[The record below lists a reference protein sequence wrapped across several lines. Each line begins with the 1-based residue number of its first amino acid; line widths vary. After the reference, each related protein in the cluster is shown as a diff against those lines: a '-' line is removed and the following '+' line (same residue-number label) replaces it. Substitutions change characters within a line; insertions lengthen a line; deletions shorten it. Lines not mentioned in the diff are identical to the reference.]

1 MGFGQSK
8 PVKKFGEDLQDVDIL
23 DIIATKY
30 ILTQNFQDMKKLG
43 SKEYCDKLVILTSK
57 IIKKYMNEK
66 EIKYLAQRITD
77 GNYYNEM
84 TKEKVIYLDTNE
96 LSSKSNKRFS
106 KKELDEF
113 KKYNEN
119 DDKSSDLRKTRDDMG
134 DYERREIYRNQSD
147 YGASDYG
154 ASDYHSR
161 DNRARDNRAR
171 DNRARDN
178 H

>member
-77 GNYYNEM
+77 GNY
-84 TKEKVIYLDTNE
+84 
-96 LSSKSNKRFS
+96 
-106 KKELDEF
+106 
-113 KKYNEN
+113 
-119 DDKSSDLRKTRDDMG
+119 
-134 DYERREIYRNQSD
+134 
-147 YGASDYG
+147 
-154 ASDYHSR
+154 
-161 DNRARDNRAR
+161 
-171 DNRARDN
+171 
-178 H
+178 